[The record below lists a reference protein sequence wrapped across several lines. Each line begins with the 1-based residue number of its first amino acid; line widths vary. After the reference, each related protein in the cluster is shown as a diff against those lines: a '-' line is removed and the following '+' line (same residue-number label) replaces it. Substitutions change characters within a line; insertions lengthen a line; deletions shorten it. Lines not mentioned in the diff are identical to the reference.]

1 MLSKINGE
9 GRLPAKNKGSIGIM
23 QIIRA
28 EKLKEKPADQSK
40 LGFGK
45 IFTDYMLTMRYKNGA
60 WDEPRIEPYGPVAF
74 DLATTVFHYAQGI
87 FEGLKAFRN
96 EAGEVRVFRPE
107 ENFKRMNRSAE
118 RMCIPQIDEKKVL
131 EGMFELLRL
140 EKDWIPT
147 APGTALYIR
156 PSIIA
161 TNVALG
167 VHASSEYLF
176 FIILSPVG
184 SYYAHGLAPTRL
196 LVEDYY
202 TRATVG
208 GTGEAKCIANYA
220 VSLKAGEEAEK
231 KGFDQVLWL
240 DANEKKYVEEVGS
253 MNMFFVIDGEVVTPE
268 LVGSIL
274 PGITRKSS
282 IELLRAHGYK
292 VSERR
297 VSIDEV
303 IEAQKNGKLNEA
315 FGTGTAADISPV
327 GMMEY
332 KGTDYV
338 VNGGEMGEIT
348 KWLYDT
354 ITGIQTGRLPDP
366 FGWVVKL

>member
-131 EGMFELLRL
+131 EGIFELLRL

-315 FGTGTAADISPV
+315 FGTGTAAVISPV

>member
-28 EKLKEKPADQSK
+28 EKLKEKPVDQSK

-315 FGTGTAADISPV
+315 FGTGTAAVISPV

-354 ITGIQTGRLPDP
+354 ITGIQSGRLPDP

>member
-1 MLSKINGE
+1 MKF
-9 GRLPAKNKGSIGIM
+9 
-23 QIIRA
+23 IRS

-315 FGTGTAADISPV
+315 FGTGTAAVISPV